1 MQTLIAL
8 LMLAAVVIPMIFAL
22 LRLRREKF
30 TPLGNDGASTVG
42 VHQGGRRAGYY
53 DGTVP
58 IVSPTTGGTGRF
70 LLMIQ
75 GSADNHYNLPTSVTQ
90 MPIAVCNDEPGSAT
104 ETYPFQHLLGT
115 DSTVRMQASGAISA
129 GQLVVT
135 AGNGQVSALGSTP
148 GIYWCV
154 GVAMTSTTAA
164 GDLLE
169 VMPTLLPAGVNVI
182 T

>member
-8 LMLAAVVIPMIFAL
+8 LILAAVVIPMIFAL
-22 LRLRREKF
+22 LRVRREKF
-30 TPLGNDGASTVG
+30 MPLANDGTSTVG
-42 VHQGGRRAGYY
+42 IHAGGRRAGYY

-58 IVSPTTGGTGRF
+58 IVPPTTGSNRF
-70 LLMIQ
+70 LLMVQ
-75 GSADNHYNLPTSVTQ
+75 GTGDSHYNLPTSATQ
-90 MPIAVCNDEPGSAT
+90 MPIAVCNDEPGSAS
-104 ETYPFQHLLGT
+104 ETYNFQHLLGT
-115 DSTVRMQASGAISA
+115 DSTVRMQASGVISA

-135 AGNGQVSALGSTP
+135 AGNGQVQALGSTP
-148 GIYWCV
+148 GVYWCV

-169 VMPTLLPAGVNVI
+169 VMPTLFAAGVNVI

>member
-8 LMLAAVVIPMIFAL
+8 LILAAVVIPMILAL
-22 LRLRREKF
+22 LRVRREKF
-30 TPLGNDGASTVG
+30 TPLANDGASTVG
-42 VHQGGRRAGYY
+42 IHQGGKRAGYY

-58 IVSPTTGGTGRF
+58 IVPPTTGSSRF
-70 LLMIQ
+70 LLMVQ
-75 GSADNHYNLPTSVTQ
+75 GTGDNHYNLPTSVLQ

-115 DSTVRMQASGAISA
+115 ESTIRMQANGVIAA

-135 AGNGQVSALGSTP
+135 AGNGQVQPLGTTP
-148 GIYWCV
+148 GVYWCV

-169 VMPTLLPAGVNVI
+169 VQPTLFPAGVNVI